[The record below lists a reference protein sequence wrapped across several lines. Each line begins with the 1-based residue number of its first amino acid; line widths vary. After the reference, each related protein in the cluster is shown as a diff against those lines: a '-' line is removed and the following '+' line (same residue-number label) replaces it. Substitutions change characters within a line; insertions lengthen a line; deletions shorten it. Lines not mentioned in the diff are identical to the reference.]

1 MSVVAESRPAPP
13 VADFSVECFHCGL
26 PVPPHAPYAVVIDGQ
41 RQPMCCHGC
50 QAVAEAIVAA
60 GLTDFYQHRTTRS
73 QRAEDLIPD
82 QLRGLELYDRAD
94 LQKSFVRVESESVR
108 EAALILEGIVCAAC
122 VWLNERHVNTLPGV
136 LEFRVNYS
144 THRARV
150 RWDERQIKLSEIL
163 AAIAAIG
170 Y

>member
-144 THRARV
+144 THRDRKSV
-150 RWDERQIKLSEIL
+150 V
-163 AAIAAIG
+163 
-170 Y
+170 